1 MSLKWQEHNWL
12 GGLEAL
18 PERKQDLQSP
28 SLISDVQDITR
39 CRHSRWIQ
47 EFREHIQKVLAISA
61 APLSNFI
68 QNKNFLVKS
77 LVSLTLLSSFY
88 NIP

>member
-28 SLISDVQDITR
+28 SLISDVQDI
-39 CRHSRWIQ
+39 IL
-47 EFREHIQKVLAISA
+47 LAQGA
-61 APLSNFI
+61 GTQDGF
-68 QNKNFLVKS
+68 KNSENTFKK
-77 LVSLTLLSSFY
+77 F
-88 NIP
+88 